1 MNTTPGRPAARALLI
16 QGRRL
21 SDSRTSARDQIL
33 RLTLIQYF
41 HYSGI
46 MKTTDA
52 VTALAALSQE
62 SRLELFRLLVKR
74 GPDGY
79 SPGDLMEKLDIP
91 GPTLSFHLKALTH
104 AGLVA
109 ARKESRFIYYS
120 PNFDRVNELVGFL
133 TEHCCSLSS
142 TSCDTS
148 CTLAPKAAA
157 KPVQKTSRRRA

>member
-1 MNTTPGRPAARALLI
+1 MNTN
-16 QGRRL
+16 
-21 SDSRTSARDQIL
+21 
-33 RLTLIQYF
+33 
-41 HYSGI
+41 
-46 MKTTDA
+46 DA
-52 VTALAALSQE
+52 VTALAALSQA

-79 SPGDLMEKLDIP
+79 SPGDLMERLDIP

-104 AGLVA
+104 AGLVV

-120 PNFDRVNELVGFL
+120 PNFNRVNELIGFL

-142 TSCDTS
+142 TTCDAG
-148 CTLAPKAAA
+148 CAPASKVAA